1 MKGTRIL
8 SAATMAGSLL
18 SHLPRTLNHIFII
31 FATTR
36 HPLLKSEPWTP
47 NHKRTEKHYKI
58 IIIVDTALEMDH
70 SKLGNIKP
78 N

>member
-8 SAATMAGSLL
+8 SAATTAGILL

-36 HPLLKSEPWTP
+36 HPLLKSEPWVS
-47 NHKRTEKHYKI
+47 NHKRTEKQLITI
-58 IIIVDTALEMDH
+58 IIALKWTILNLE
-70 SKLGNIKP
+70 I
-78 N
+78 